1 MKPSVL
7 CINRSAIVTQGIPAN
22 NAHGIY
28 PFDLS
33 QVAQNQY
40 HFINRDVVDSN
51 EKEKHLIGCALPQI
65 LGYCVIKCGNHVLTY
80 ARKRGAEARLHGNRS
95 IGFGGHVDIADYS
108 EQTDEYVG
116 YLGALIK
123 ACERELHEE
132 LGLVTTVGTRQF
144 SSIIVDQTN
153 PVGSV
158 HVGLP
163 LEIHLLHK
171 DEVTVDPEEIS
182 DSLWLS
188 TDELKANI
196 DEYENWSKLLIK
208 QL

>member
-95 IGFGGHVDIADYS
+95 LGFGGHVDIDDYS
-108 EQTDEYVG
+108 KHQAKPYFA
-116 YLGALIK
+116 ALAYSI
-123 ACERELHEE
+123 ERELLEE
-132 LGLVTTVGTRQF
+132 VGLQIPISMGMCDTL
-144 SSIIVDQTN
+144 IVDQSN

-163 LEIHLLHK
+163 ILINVELRNELEI
-171 DEVTVDPEEIS
+171 DYSEIADPQWIS
-182 DSLWLS
+182 IQQ
-188 TDELKANI
+188 LKEDIAL
-196 DEYENWSKLLIK
+196 YENWSQLLIEK
-208 QL
+208 F

>member
-1 MKPSVL
+1 MKPAVL
-7 CINRSAIVTQGIPAN
+7 CVTRQALPVHIPQS
-22 NAHGIY
+22 NAYGIY
-28 PFDLS
+28 AIDLNKIE
-33 QVAQNQY
+33 ANQF
-40 HFINRDVVDSN
+40 HFINRDIVDSDQA
-51 EKEKHLIGCALPQI
+51 ERYQIGQLLPQI
-65 LGYCVIKCGNHVLTY
+65 LAYSVIRCGNEILTY
-80 ARKRGAEARLHGNRS
+80 SRKKGAESRLHGSRS

-108 EQTDEYVG
+108 EQADEYIG

-132 LGLVTTVGTRQF
+132 LGLITTVGTRQF

-163 LEIHLLHK
+163 LEITLLHK
-171 DEVTVDPEEIS
+171 YEVQVDPEEIS
-182 DSLWLS
+182 DPVWL
-188 TDELKANI
+188 TIDELKTNI